1 MKLSEIKLK
10 STPEDDILYNISK
23 QNEIIKKQIINLKEK
38 ELSKLKRIHLEDAK
52 SFSING
58 AILTKEEFLKE
69 FKKITSTDPND
80 TRLLKVWQHNE
91 NTDFLNFCGMLFV
104 IFY

>member
-52 SFSING
+52 SFSMNG
-58 AILTKEEFLKE
+58 IILSKDEFLKE
-69 FKKITSTDPND
+69 FKNVTYTNPEDK
-80 TRLLKVWQHNE
+80 RLLKVWRHSDNSS
-91 NTDFLNFCGMLFV
+91 FFNFNGFLFV
-104 IFY
+104 ISY

>member
-38 ELSKLKRIHLEDAK
+38 ELSKLKRIRLEDAK
-52 SFSING
+52 RFSMNG
-58 AILTKEEFLKE
+58 ITLSKDEFLNE
-69 FKKITSTDPND
+69 FKNATDTNPEDN
-80 TRLLKVWQHNE
+80 RLLKVWQHSDNSS
-91 NTDFLNFCGMLFV
+91 FFNFNGFLFV
-104 IFY
+104 ISY

>member
-58 AILTKEEFLKE
+58 
-69 FKKITSTDPND
+69 N
-80 TRLLKVWQHNE
+80 
-91 NTDFLNFCGMLFV
+91 
-104 IFY
+104 IFSSIF